1 MKKLK
6 TILLAGVLT
15 AGVFSS
21 AVFTSCNSDACAD
34 VVCSNG
40 GACVDGTCAC
50 PTGFEGAKCET
61 LSRDK
66 FIGVFNGNETCTQ
79 GTDTYAVTITTNSDK
94 TKFNI
99 QNLYNNVPT
108 LTAIASANG
117 NAFSIPSQTVGA
129 GVTASG
135 SGTINGNTI
144 TITYTVSGGATNT
157 CTFIGNK

>member
-15 AGVFSS
+15 AGVFST

-40 GACVDGTCAC
+40 GSCVDGTCAC

-66 FIGVFNGNETCTQ
+66 FIGVFNGTEQCNQ
-79 GTDTYAVTITTNSDK
+79 GSDAYAITISTNSDK

-99 QNLYNNVPT
+99 QNLYNNVPV

-117 NAFSIPSQTVGA
+117 NAFTIPSQTVAA
-129 GVTASG
+129 GVTAVG

-144 TITYTVSGGATNT
+144 TITYTVSGAVTNT
-157 CTFIGNK
+157 CTFTGIK